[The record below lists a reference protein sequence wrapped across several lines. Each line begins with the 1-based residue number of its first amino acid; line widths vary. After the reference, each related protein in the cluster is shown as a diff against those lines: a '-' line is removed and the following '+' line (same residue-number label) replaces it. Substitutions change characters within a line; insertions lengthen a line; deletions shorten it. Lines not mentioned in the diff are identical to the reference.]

1 MKIKYFDHLNKLRVH
16 ITLLKEQEHCYEHVQ
31 SKTGAIA
38 YLVLHCITSGKT
50 WRSQAVQHH
59 KRSRKNSDKR
69 NQLTGMQSEMQT
81 GTSMNEIISKT
92 HCVSFNSNGSQ
103 HHYWNMSSND
113 I

>member
-1 MKIKYFDHLNKLRVH
+1 MKIKYFDHLNKLHVH

-38 YLVLHCITSGKT
+38 YLVLHCITSGKK

-92 HCVSFNSNGSQ
+92 HCVSFNSNGLQ